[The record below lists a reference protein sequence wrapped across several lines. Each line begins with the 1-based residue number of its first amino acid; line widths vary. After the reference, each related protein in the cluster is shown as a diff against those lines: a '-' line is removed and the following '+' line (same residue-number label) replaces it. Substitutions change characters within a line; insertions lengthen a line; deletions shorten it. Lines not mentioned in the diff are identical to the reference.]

1 MDNNIKLTQLQ
12 SKQNFT
18 LITYKGKNMGLVEYR
33 NIYGN
38 NRYYAHIDNHAC
50 EYNSFEDAVA
60 HLFWRNGF
68 TIAESHKKVGI
79 K

>member
-1 MDNNIKLTQLQ
+1 MDNNIKLTELL
-12 SKQNFT
+12 SKHNFT

-68 TIAESHKKVGI
+68 TIAEAHKKVGI